1 MRHGSSS
8 VLLSLQ
14 NISEDLDDY
23 RFISNWFCMPHLA
36 KAKLKGRNQ
45 LLDSCSDTSS
55 ARTLNQKHLKRQ
67 SICEL
72 SIGIA

>member
-1 MRHGSSS
+1 
-8 VLLSLQ
+8 
-14 NISEDLDDY
+14 
-23 RFISNWFCMPHLA
+23 LA

-72 SIGIA
+72 SIGTA